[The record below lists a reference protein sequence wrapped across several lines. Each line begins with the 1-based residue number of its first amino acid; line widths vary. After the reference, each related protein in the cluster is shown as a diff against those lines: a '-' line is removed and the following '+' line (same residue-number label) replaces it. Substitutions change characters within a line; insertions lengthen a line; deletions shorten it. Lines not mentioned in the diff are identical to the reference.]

1 MAFRD
6 RSGPMDVDA
15 SDPMGRL
22 ADYALPD
29 DGPARKR
36 MHVDGPGANPFATP
50 SHTPGFRFGPN
61 TPFLFHAPPLPPA
74 PKFEP
79 YDPNRWARTDFGF
92 GTRAAAVATE
102 EDVDMSFTMGGGQDS
117 PARPA
122 PAAASAAP
130 AASTPAKAA
139 PKTEKEKVEAEA
151 ADTPERK
158 IASGALTRVRRRRQ
172 EWARRRRYDSDSEDE
187 DADAPVT
194 SLARGRQ
201 EHHYNFNIPAP
212 AVRHSEIPAILLG
225 YVQLVFNFS
234 LVAGFLYV
242 AVQFILAVRRDV
254 QERIDE
260 VAVEILQEIGD
271 CSKLYIKNRCEPELR
286 VPAMENACYAWETC
300 MNRDPAVVGRARVGA
315 ETFAGV
321 INSFVDAISWKT
333 MLFTVTTLSLLIV
346 LTNSALFNLRAKHQ
360 VPPSSQVHPPPHLP
374 GMVYPPGYMPLHG
387 GQAPHGGSGVP
398 LHHPLAPHL
407 QPPPTAPEP
416 SGVGK
421 ALGWF
426 GKK

>member
-15 SDPMGRL
+15 SDPMARL
-22 ADYALPD
+22 SDYALRD

-36 MHVDGPGANPFATP
+36 MHVDGPGASPFISP
-50 SHTPGFRFGPN
+50 SQIPGFRFGPN

-79 YDPNRWARTDFGF
+79 YDPTRWARTDFGF
-92 GTRAAAVATE
+92 GQRAAAVAAE
-102 EDVDMSFTMGGGQDS
+102 EDVDMSFTVGGGQDS

-122 PAAASAAP
+122 AAGATAPATAATSAAS
-130 AASTPAKAA
+130 
-139 PKTEKEKVEAEA
+139 
-151 ADTPERK
+151 TPERK
-158 IASGALTRVRRRRQ
+158 IATGALTRVRRRRQ
-172 EWARRRRYDSDSEDE
+172 EWARS
-187 DADAPVT
+187 
-194 SLARGRQ
+194 GRQ

-234 LVAGFLYV
+234 LVAFFLYV
-242 AVQFILAVRRDV
+242 ALQFILAVRRDV

-260 VAVEILQEIGD
+260 VSVEILQEIAE
-271 CSKLYIKNRCEPELR
+271 CSQLYLKNRCEPEFR

-360 VPPSSQVHPPPHLP
+360 APPTPPQQQMHPPPHLP

-387 GQAPHGGSGVP
+387 GQAPHGGALP
-398 LHHPLAPHL
+398 HQMAPHL
-407 QPPPTAPEP
+407 QQPPAPEP
-416 SGVGK
+416 SAVGK